1 MSVYTVAICEDER
14 ATCMEVCRMCDDIL
28 TQADIPHRIRAFSSA
43 TELDACL
50 RSGKASFD
58 LLVLDI
64 AMQGKSGMELAREL
78 RQRKD
83 RVSIIF
89 VTGCEEYL
97 EEGYEVQ
104 PVHFLLKPVN
114 RTRLEK
120 ALLTD
125 WELNHAPRS
134 ITLQSGNHSLRLSL
148 PDILYVETA
157 PKHNV
162 RIATV
167 GKAHLSPASLASIEQ
182 ALPADHFV
190 RCHKSY
196 LVNLDHIAQMGAST
210 MTLDTEEEVP
220 PRAQVRKGLPGRVHR
235 LSQPIGPG
243 SDPPASDRSPDWS
256 PSAPS
261 PSARAMPSGSCR
273 ATCTTNTPSSVCRTV
288 RPPP

>member
-162 RIATV
+162 RVATV
-167 GKAHLSPASLASIEQ
+167 GKAHLFPASLASIEQ

-220 PRAQVRKGLPGRVHR
+220 LGRKYAKDCQDAIIAYLN
-235 LSQPIGPG
+235 L
-243 SDPPASDRSPDWS
+243 
-256 PSAPS
+256 
-261 PSARAMPSGSCR
+261 
-273 ATCTTNTPSSVCRTV
+273 
-288 RPPP
+288 